1 MKGAQDRG
9 EDAVLPR
16 PSPRPLRLPLP
27 LRPRRG
33 RGGRGPKGKRGTG
46 QGHPNAAM
54 GTAPRGDDARTFT
67 PKLGT
72 PPPRAPSEPPW
83 TVRPDAARG
92 RPPRWSQPESNGHNL
107 RAKQALYH

>member
-72 PPPRAPSEPPW
+72 PPPL
-83 TVRPDAARG
+83 ARRNAG
-92 RPPRWSQPESNGHNL
+92 TALDGPPRHGTGATPEMEPARIE
-107 RAKQALYH
+107 RA